1 MKRFKC
7 GITKNKELLV
17 ERIPGKSYYYKF
29 TFKNLEDIVMNHK
42 KSVIIYGDGRLFGVS
57 YSYGYYEKPFKDL
70 KYRMSQRILYKLIRS
85 AESLLL

>member
-7 GITKNKELLV
+7 RITKDKELLV

-42 KSVIIYGDGRLFGVS
+42 RSVVIYGDGRLFGVS
-57 YSYGYYEKPFKDL
+57 YSYGYYEKPFEDL
-70 KYRMSQRILYKLIRS
+70 KYRISQQVLYELIGS
-85 AESLLL
+85 AESS